1 MKKSFMKKY
10 SLLLCLLSV
19 SACTE
24 PYNEVAVDSGD
35 PERLIDNSSETVTF
49 GLKTKK
55 SLSRLSDMIKEDRP
69 SSVELRCSLSNS
81 RCAQAKEIFERG
93 GIQMN
98 FSSEQ
103 SNSVVLSYNR
113 VMVRDCDQRF
123 VDNMS
128 GNRSI
133 NHPAFGCSIAGN
145 MVQMVSDKS
154 QFTSPSLTDLPD
166 AEKLGQSYSDYLKP
180 SSKREI
186 KSAEWSSS
194 TSAK

>member
-24 PYNEVAVDSGD
+24 PYNVVAVDAGN
-35 PERLIDNSSETVTF
+35 PERLIDNSTETITF
-49 GLKTKK
+49 SLKSKN
-55 SLSRLSDMIKEDRP
+55 SLSKLKDMVKEDRP
-69 SSVELRCSLSNS
+69 SSVELRCSLSSS
-81 RCAQAKEIFERG
+81 RCAQAKEIFERN
-93 GIQMN
+93 GIQIN
-98 FSSEQ
+98 VTSEE

-154 QFTSPSLTDLPD
+154 QFTNPSLTDLPD
-166 AEKLGQSYSDYLKP
+166 AEKAGQSYSEYLKP
-180 SSKREI
+180 SYKRES
-186 KSAEWSSS
+186 KPADWSST